1 MASQI
6 VQTAAQPQHTLIPIR
21 PVISSILVKP
31 ASADCN
37 LHCTYC
43 FYHDRLTDPYLEAQG
58 RHVMDDKTLQVLIR
72 EGMRLMPQV
81 ATFGWQGGEPTLTG
95 IDFFR
100 RVVAYQ
106 QEFGHSGQSVC
117 NGVQTN
123 ATLIDDEWAE
133 LFARYN
139 FLLGVSLD
147 GPQQWHDRYRTAANG
162 HGSFDLVMQGIEAL
176 RRHGAEFNIL
186 TVVNR
191 LTADHPDE
199 ILSFMLEHDFRYL
212 QFIPCVELDAQTG
225 ELSDFSVQP
234 QQFSDFICR
243 IFDLW
248 YDDGE
253 PQTSIRLFDN
263 LLLAYAGH
271 GPQVCQFQEECGDY
285 VVVEYNG
292 DVYPCD
298 FYVQED
304 LLLGNLHEQRLDEV
318 AASPTA
324 VAFRQRKRRG
334 DPACASC
341 SWRSICNH
349 GCPLMRD
356 HNPEGDQHYL
366 CSAYRQL
373 FAYAGQRIET
383 LSKRVPP
390 PPPEAVPVVERV
402 GRNDP
407 CPCGS
412 GKKYKK
418 CCGRRR

>member
-1 MASQI
+1 LQR
-6 VQTAAQPQHTLIPIR
+6 PI
-21 PVISSILVKP
+21 ISSILVKP

-37 LHCTYC
+37 LHCAYC
-43 FYHDRLTDPYLEAQG
+43 FYHDRPTDPYMDVKG
-58 RHVMDDKTLQVLIR
+58 RHVMDDATLRALIR
-72 EGMRLMPQV
+72 EGMRLMPHH
-81 ATFGWQGGEPTLTG
+81 ATFGWQGGEPMLAG

-100 RVVAYQ
+100 RVVTYQ
-106 QEFGHSGQSVC
+106 QEFGRSGQSVA

-123 ATLIDDEWAE
+123 ATRIDDEWAE

-139 FLLGVSLD
+139 FLLGCSLD
-147 GPQQWHDRYRTAANG
+147 GPQQWHDHYRTALDG
-162 HGSFDLVMQGIEAL
+162 RGSFERVMQGIETL

-186 TVVNR
+186 TVVNN

-212 QFIPCVELDAQTG
+212 QFIPCVELDTQTK
-225 ELSDFSVQP
+225 ELTDFSVRP
-234 QQFSDFICR
+234 QQFADFICR

-248 YDDGE
+248 YNDGE
-253 PQTSIRLFDN
+253 PEVSIRLFDN

-298 FYVQED
+298 FYVRED
-304 LLLGNLHEQRLDEV
+304 LLLGNLHEQPLDHM
-318 AASPTA
+318 AASPAA
-324 VAFRQRKRRG
+324 VAFRQRKRQG
-334 DPACASC
+334 DPACRTC
-341 SWRSICNH
+341 PWRHICNH
-349 GCPLMRD
+349 GCPMLRD
-356 HNPEGDQHYL
+356 HNPDRNEHYL
-366 CSAYRQL
+366 CTAYQQL
-373 FAYAGQRIET
+373 FAYAEQRIEA
-383 LSKRVPP
+383 LSARVPP
-390 PPPEAVPVVERV
+390 PPPKVAAEPQPV

-418 CCGRRR
+418 CCGRKR

>member
-1 MASQI
+1 MQK
-6 VQTAAQPQHTLIPIR
+6 PI
-21 PVISSILVKP
+21 ISSILVKP

-43 FYHDRLTDPYLEAQG
+43 FYHDRPTDPYLEARG
-58 RHVMDDKTLQVLIR
+58 RHLMDDATLRVLIR

-81 ATFGWQGGEPTLTG
+81 ATFGWQGGEPMLTG
-95 IDFFR
+95 IGFFR

-106 QEFGHSGQSVC
+106 QEFGRSGQSVC

-123 ATLIDDEWAE
+123 ATLIDDQWAE

-147 GPQQWHDRYRTAANG
+147 GPRQWHDHYRTGVNG
-162 HGSFDLVMQGIEAL
+162 QGSFDRVMQSIEAL

-186 TVVNR
+186 TVVNQ
-191 LTADHPDE
+191 LTANYPDE
-199 ILSFMLEHDFRYL
+199 ILGFMLEHDFRYL
-212 QFIPCVELDAQTG
+212 QFIPCVELDPRTG
-225 ELSDFSVQP
+225 RLTGFSVRP
-234 QQFSDFICR
+234 QQFGGFLCR

-248 YDDGE
+248 YNDGQ
-253 PQTSIRLFDN
+253 PQASIRLFDN

-298 FYVQED
+298 FYVQKD
-304 LLLGNLHEQRLDEV
+304 LLLGNLHEGKLEQM
-318 AASPTA
+318 ASSPTA
-324 VAFRQRKRRG
+324 GAFRKRKRHG
-334 DPACASC
+334 DPACESC
-341 SWRSICNH
+341 RWRHICNH

-356 HNPEGDQHYL
+356 HNPDGGQHYL
-366 CSAYRQL
+366 CPAYQQL
-373 FAYAGQRIET
+373 FAYAEQRLKD
-383 LSKRVPP
+383 LSKQVPP
-390 PPPEAVPVVERV
+390 PAPSQEPVPSTEPV

-418 CCGRRR
+418 CCGGRH

>member
-1 MASQI
+1 L
-6 VQTAAQPQHTLIPIR
+6 HR

-43 FYHDRLTDPYLEAQG
+43 FYHDRPTDPYLAVRG
-58 RHVMDDKTLQVLIR
+58 RHVMDDDTLRVLIR
-72 EGMRLMPQV
+72 QGMRLMPQV

-100 RVVAYQ
+100 RVVEYQ
-106 QEFGHSGQSVC
+106 QEYGRSGQSVC

-147 GPQQWHDRYRTAANG
+147 GPRQWHDHYRTTVNG
-162 HGSFDLVMQGIEAL
+162 SGSYDRILQNIEIL
-176 RRHGAEFNIL
+176 RRHRAEFNIL
-186 TVVNR
+186 TVVNDV
-191 LTADHPDE
+191 TGDHPTE
-199 ILSFMLEHDFRYL
+199 VYSFMMEHDFRYL
-212 QFIPCVELDAQTG
+212 QFIPCVELDPETG
-225 ELSDFSVQP
+225 KLTAFSVRP
-234 QQFSDFICR
+234 LQFGDFMCT

-248 YDDGE
+248 YNDGQ
-253 PQTSIRLFDN
+253 PKVSIRLFDN

-298 FYVQED
+298 FYVRKS
-304 LLLGNLHEQRLDEV
+304 LYLGNIHEQALDQM
-318 AASPTA
+318 ASSKMA
-324 VAFRQRKRRG
+324 VDFRRRKRRG
-334 DPACASC
+334 DPACAEC
-341 SWRSICNH
+341 AWQHICNH

-356 HNPEGDQHYL
+356 HNPTGHTHYL
-366 CSAYRQL
+366 CKAYQQI
-373 FAYAGQRIET
+373 FAYADERLRE
-383 LSKRVPP
+383 LSRRVPP
-390 PPPEAVPVVERV
+390 PPPPPEQTAQERRV

-418 CCGRRR
+418 CCGRR